1 MVGQRATITWLA
13 LVHGGWAE
21 AGSLQRECNGPH
33 FTICIPNH
41 KDGSIAGPSN
51 GIGKTKTAEKNSL
64 LAHMEGKLT
73 ELEKNFNDR
82 LILVKQ
88 SHPKEIH
95 TNNKPSFSAVVKS
108 APVNIHQTKQNK
120 QAIKPRKQYLA
131 IIKPKNDTSN
141 SSDTKN
147 FIQKSVDITR
157 VKIGV
162 KKVTNVRKGGI
173 LIETVDQTDL
183 DKLLMELDSN
193 PEVKTNFEIGK
204 PIQTNPQVICYGVS
218 NETTE
223 ETVANSIKQH
233 CSLEETSQDVK
244 IIHNF
249 RVSRGRNWIIE
260 TTPEIFKILSKTTKM
275 NIGWERIS
283 YKDIRPKQCFKCCK
297 FGHLAKHCKEEK
309 DLRTNCG
316 SSEHTWKN
324 CKASPKCI
332 NCLHPNVQ
340 EKIHQE
346 LDIALGAD
354 SCSFGRRSQ
363 RTHMPGVRPKGGCKI
378 PKRTTVIVSPFLVH
392 RDEDVFPDPEKF
404 DPDRFLPENSSH
416 IPECAYIPFAAGPR
430 NCMGRVFGEM
440 EVKVL
445 VCHIL
450 RSFSFTLWTRETK
463 CFRRETQSLQSSQP
477 ARIKFRRRQ

>member
-1 MVGQRATITWLA
+1 MVGQKGHHNLAGAGARRLGRGFLSCGVGVAFATPI
-13 LVHGGWAE
+13 
-21 AGSLQRECNGPH
+21 
-33 FTICIPNH
+33 ICLCAFGLGRH
-41 KDGSIAGPSN
+41 K
-51 GIGKTKTAEKNSL
+51 
-64 LAHMEGKLT
+64 
-73 ELEKNFNDR
+73 ELHSEVSR
-82 LILVKQ
+82 
-88 SHPKEIH
+88 HY
-95 TNNKPSFSAVVKS
+95 KS
-108 APVNIHQTKQNK
+108 ENW
-120 QAIKPRKQYLA
+120 
-131 IIKPKNDTSN
+131 S
-141 SSDTKN
+141 
-147 FIQKSVDITR
+147 
-157 VKIGV
+157 

-332 NCLHPNVQ
+332 NCTHNNEKHKLNNETKHSFTSKANDTNYLGKNAGQDTIAVAVKWALYLIGLHLMCRRRYTKSWTSHWELTAALSVGDLNELTCLECVLKVRSNSEQ
-340 EKIHQE
+340 EKGFYPS
-346 LDIALGAD
+346 A
-354 SCSFGRRSQ
+354 
-363 RTHMPGVRPKGGCKI
+363 
-378 PKRTTVIVSPFLVH
+378 
-392 RDEDVFPDPEKF
+392 
-404 DPDRFLPENSSH
+404 
-416 IPECAYIPFAAGPR
+416 
-430 NCMGRVFGEM
+430 
-440 EVKVL
+440 
-445 VCHIL
+445 
-450 RSFSFTLWTRETK
+450 FS
-463 CFRRETQSLQSSQP
+463 
-477 ARIKFRRRQ
+477 